1 MDNETKQLI
10 EDYNNWLEK
19 INSPEFQQK
28 NEKWLERFWEIL
40 RDYTFG
46 LVDED
51 AFDEL
56 DDIDKTL

>member
-19 INSPEFQQK
+19 INKPEFK
-28 NEKWLERFWEIL
+28 ERNERWLERFWEIL
-40 RDYTFG
+40 RDYTYG
-46 LVDED
+46 LVEED

-56 DDIDKTL
+56 DHIK